1 LIFISLEKSRHSK
14 MLRKIAYSRM
24 VSATLIRESR
34 RVATSN
40 TFSSM
45 TFKAISSTFP
55 TYSTRFQSSQASVV
69 MEEKSVGNR
78 GAATTTDKEMEVRNF
93 VRTAD
98 RNYEFFTNVEFTP
111 EGVAVIRFDCPK
123 KVNSISFAL
132 SEEAKDLWKAE
143 IENNPEVKAVVFSSA
158 KPDMFIAG
166 ADIFDIKQVE
176 NKNDLVGL
184 IKEGIDF
191 FKHMREKKVPLVCAI
206 NGPALG
212 GGLEWA
218 MWCDYRVCSNS
229 AKTKVSK
236 TIFPLYASVCFEN
249 FV

>member
-1 LIFISLEKSRHSK
+1 
-14 MLRKIAYSRM
+14 M
-24 VSATLIRESR
+24 VSATLVRESR
-34 RVATSN
+34 RVAASN

-45 TFKAISSTFP
+45 TFKATSSTLP
-55 TYSTRFQSSQASVV
+55 TYSTRFQSTQASVTV
-69 MEEKSVGNR
+69 EETPIEHR
-78 GAATTTDKEMEVRNF
+78 GAATITDKEMEVRNF

-98 RNYEFFTNVEFTP
+98 RNYEFFTNVEFTL

-132 SEEAKDLWKAE
+132 SEEAKELWKAE

-176 NKNDLVGL
+176 DKNDLVGL

-191 FKHMREKKVPLVCAI
+191 FKQMREKKVPLVCAI

-229 AKTKVSK
+229 AKTKVSEAG
-236 TIFPLYASVCFEN
+236 FPLYPLVSFEN
-249 FV
+249 FVLPEFLV